1 MNLTLDQIE
10 NLKARL
16 AAGER
21 ITRLGHEVGIPWQ
34 RLWGILKAGSAQQ
47 SQQQSQPRPRSP
59 RATRLGERQHHQP
72 QTQRRTSTRLRSEA
86 APGQASAVVR
96 DSDGIDR
103 ITFDSVGEAVIDALT
118 DYAQN
123 DSNRGFIKGRL
134 ESHMSGHDDWANYY
148 TRPKLLDTIVNP
160 PKKLLDAVEEM
171 RQSLMDEV
179 CPPVCSRRRVV
190 RNQEWGDELNVEQ
203 VLSRNLTPW
212 ERMSRET
219 QPRRSVTIGV
229 NLTVHAGQRSEHLLW
244 RGAAAAALADILTQR
259 GVNVEIVAFWTIG
272 RMSNRSDMVV
282 SRYVIKRADM
292 PLDLGAVSVALAE
305 IAYARLICLYGLGRH
320 LPGILSKHM
329 GHCATLPAQ
338 DRAGID
344 YLAERNVTSRD
355 AAEEWLRESAARQES
370 GVLHV

>member
-10 NLKARL
+10 DLKARL

-21 ITRLGHEVGIPWQ
+21 ITRLGQEVGIPWQ
-34 RLWGILKAGSAQQ
+34 RLWGTLKGGSA
-47 SQQQSQPRPRSP
+47 QQQSQPRPR
-59 RATRLGERQHHQP
+59 RQHHQS
-72 QTQRRTSTRLRSEA
+72 QAQQRRTST
-86 APGQASAVVR
+86 SAVVR

-103 ITFDSVGEAVIDALT
+103 ITFDSVGEAVIDALA

-123 DSNRGFIKGRL
+123 DSNRNFIAGRL
-134 ESHMSGHDDWANYY
+134 AGHMNGHDSWANFY
-148 TRPKLLDTIVNP
+148 TKSRLLDTIANP
-160 PKKLLDAVEEM
+160 PRKLLGAVEEM

-203 VLSRNLTPW
+203 VLARNLTPW
-212 ERMSRET
+212 ERMSREN

-229 NLTVHAGQRSEHLLW
+229 NLTVNAGQRAEHLLW

-272 RMSNRSDMVV
+272 RISNRSDMVV
-282 SRYVIKRADM
+282 SRYVVKRADM
-292 PLDLGAVSVALAE
+292 PLDLGAVAVALAE

-320 LPGILSKHM
+320 MQGILSKHM
-329 GHCATLPAQ
+329 GHCETLPAQ

-344 YLAERNVTSRD
+344 YLAESNVTSRER
-355 AAEEWLRESAARQES
+355 AETWLRDSAARQES

>member
-21 ITRLGHEVGIPWQ
+21 ITRLGRETGIPWQ
-34 RLWGILKAGSAQQ
+34 RLWGILKSCSAQQ
-47 SQQQSQPRPRSP
+47 SGQPQSQPRPR
-59 RATRLGERQHHQP
+59 RQP
-72 QTQRRTSTRLRSEA
+72 QPQRRMSTS
-86 APGQASAVVR
+86 PVVR
-96 DSDGIDR
+96 DADGVDR
-103 ITFDSVGEAVIDALT
+103 ITFDSVGEAVIDALA

-123 DSNRGFIKGRL
+123 ESNRTFIAGRL
-134 ESHMSGHDDWANYY
+134 AGHMNGHDSWANHF
-148 TRPKLLDTIVNP
+148 TRPKLLDTIANP
-160 PKKLLDAVEEM
+160 PKELLDAVEQM
-171 RQSLMDEV
+171 RQTLMDEV

-190 RNQEWGDELNVEQ
+190 RNQDFGDELTPES
-203 VLSRNLTPW
+203 VLVRSLTPW

-219 QPRRSVTIGV
+219 QPRRTVTIGV
-229 NLTVHAGQRSEHLLW
+229 NLTVHAGQRAEHLLR

-272 RMSNRSDMVV
+272 HMSNRSNMVV

-320 LPGILSKHM
+320 IPGVLSKYL
-329 GHCATLPAQ
+329 GHCERLPAA
-338 DRAGID
+338 DRAGLD
-344 YLAERNVTSRD
+344 YLAETNVTSREG
-355 AAEEWLRESAARQES
+355 AESWLRECAARQES

>member
-1 MNLTLDQIE
+1 
-10 NLKARL
+10 
-16 AAGER
+16 
-21 ITRLGHEVGIPWQ
+21 
-34 RLWGILKAGSAQQ
+34 
-47 SQQQSQPRPRSP
+47 
-59 RATRLGERQHHQP
+59 
-72 QTQRRTSTRLRSEA
+72 
-86 APGQASAVVR
+86 
-96 DSDGIDR
+96 
-103 ITFDSVGEAVIDALT
+103 
-118 DYAQN
+118 
-123 DSNRGFIKGRL
+123 
-134 ESHMSGHDDWANYY
+134 
-148 TRPKLLDTIVNP
+148 
-160 PKKLLDAVEEM
+160 VEEM

-229 NLTVHAGQRSEHLLW
+229 NLTVHAGQRAEHLLW

-259 GVNVEIVAFWTIG
+259 GVNVEIVAFWSIG
-272 RMSNRSDMVV
+272 RISNRSDMVV

-320 LPGILSKHM
+320 LPGILSKHL
-329 GHCATLPAQ
+329 GHCQSLPEA
-338 DRAGID
+338 DKAGID
-344 YLAERNVTSRD
+344 YLAERNVTSRE
-355 AAEEWLRESAARQES
+355 AAETWLRDSAARQES

>member
-10 NLKARL
+10 NLKGRL

-34 RLWGILKAGSAQQ
+34 RLWGILKAGSAQ
-47 SQQQSQPRPRSP
+47 SAKGGQQSQPRPR
-59 RATRLGERQHHQP
+59 RQHHQP
-72 QTQRRTSTRLRSEA
+72 QTQRRTST
-86 APGQASAVVR
+86 SAVVR
-96 DSDGIDR
+96 DADGIDR
-103 ITFDSVGEAVIDALT
+103 ITFDSVGEAVIDALA

-123 DSNRGFIKGRL
+123 DSNRSFIKGRL
-134 ESHMSGHDDWANYY
+134 ESHMSGHDDWANFY
-148 TRPKLLDTIVNP
+148 TRPRLLDTIANP

-219 QPRRSVTIGV
+219 QPRRCVTIGV
-229 NLTVHAGQRSEHLLW
+229 NLTVHAGQRAEHLLW

-320 LPGILSKHM
+320 LPGILSKHL
-329 GHCATLPAQ
+329 GHCESLPEA
-338 DRAGID
+338 DKAGID
-344 YLAERNVTSRD
+344 YLAERNVTSRE
-355 AAEEWLRESAARQES
+355 AAETWLRESAARQES

>member
-21 ITRLGHEVGIPWQ
+21 ITRLGHEAGIPWQ
-34 RLWGILKAGSAQQ
+34 RLWGILKGAGAQQ
-47 SQQQSQPRPRSP
+47 SGQQQSQPRPR
-59 RATRLGERQHHQP
+59 RQSQP
-72 QTQRRTSTRLRSEA
+72 QRRTSTSA
-86 APGQASAVVR
+86 AVR
-96 DSDGIDR
+96 DADGIDR
-103 ITFDSVGEAVIDALT
+103 ITFDSVGEALVDSMA

-123 DSNRGFIKGRL
+123 DHNRTFIRDRL
-134 ESHMSGHDDWANYY
+134 ASHMSGHDSWANNF
-148 TRPKLLDTIVNP
+148 TREKLLATIANP
-160 PKKLLDAVEEM
+160 PKRLLDAVEEM
-171 RQSLMDEV
+171 RQTLMDEV

-190 RNQEWGDELNVEQ
+190 RNQDFGDELTPES
-203 VLSRNLTPW
+203 VLVRSLTPW

-229 NLTVHAGQRSEHLLW
+229 NLTVHSGQRAEHLLW

-259 GVNVEIVAFWTIG
+259 GINVEIVAFWSIG
-272 RMSNRSDMVV
+272 RISTHSQMVV
-282 SRYVIKRADM
+282 SKYVIKRADM

-305 IAYARLICLYGLGRH
+305 IAYARLVALYGLGRH
-320 LPGILSKHM
+320 MPGKLSSSM
-329 GHCATLPAQ
+329 GHCESLPSQ

-344 YLAERNVTSRD
+344 YLAERNVTSRE
-355 AAEEWLRESAARQES
+355 AAESWLRESAARQES

>member
-34 RLWGILKAGSAQQ
+34 RLWGILKASGAQQ
-47 SQQQSQPRPRSP
+47 QGQQQSQLRPR
-59 RATRLGERQHHQP
+59 RQP
-72 QTQRRTSTRLRSEA
+72 QLHRRTSTS
-86 APGQASAVVR
+86 PVVR

-103 ITFDSVGEAVIDALT
+103 ITFDSVGEAVIDAMS

-123 DSNRGFIKGRL
+123 DSNRSFISGRL
-134 ESHMSGHDDWANYY
+134 ESHMSGYDSWANNF
-148 TRPKLLDTIVNP
+148 TREKLLDTIANP
-160 PKKLLDAVEEM
+160 PKKLLDAVEQM

-190 RNQEWGDELNVEQ
+190 RNQDFGDELTPEA
-203 VLSRNLTPW
+203 VLVRSLTPW
-212 ERMSRET
+212 ERMSREN

-229 NLTVHAGQRSEHLLW
+229 NLTVNAGQRAEHLLW

-259 GVNVEIVAFWTIG
+259 GVNVEIVAFWSIG
-272 RMSNRSDMVV
+272 RISNRSDMVV

-320 LPGILSKHM
+320 IPGVLTKHM
-329 GHCATLPAQ
+329 GYCEKLPAA

-344 YLAERNVTSRD
+344 YLAESNVTSRER
-355 AAEEWLRESAARQES
+355 AEEWLRESAARQES
-370 GVLHV
+370 EALHV

>member
-47 SQQQSQPRPRSP
+47 SQQQSQPRPR
-59 RATRLGERQHHQP
+59 RQHHHQP
-72 QTQRRTSTRLRSEA
+72 QTQRRTST
-86 APGQASAVVR
+86 SAVVR

-103 ITFDSVGEAVIDALT
+103 ITFDSVGEAVIDALA

-123 DSNRGFIKGRL
+123 DSNRGFIAGRL
-134 ESHMSGHDDWANYY
+134 AGHMNGHDSWANCY
-148 TRPKLLDTIVNP
+148 TKSRLLDTIANP
-160 PKKLLDAVEEM
+160 SKKLLDAVEEM

-229 NLTVHAGQRSEHLLW
+229 NLTVHAGQRAEHLLW

-320 LPGILSKHM
+320 LPGILSKHL
-329 GHCATLPAQ
+329 GHCESLPEA
-338 DRAGID
+338 DKAGID
-344 YLAERNVTSRD
+344 YLAERNVTSRE
-355 AAEEWLRESAARQES
+355 AAETWLRDSAARQES

>member
-34 RLWGILKAGSAQQ
+34 RLWGILKGAGAQQ
-47 SQQQSQPRPRSP
+47 QSGQQQSQPRPKRE
-59 RATRLGERQHHQP
+59 AQP
-72 QTQRRTSTRLRSEA
+72 KHRGHETRRTST
-86 APGQASAVVR
+86 SAVVR

-103 ITFDSVGEAVIDALT
+103 ITFDSVGEAVVDALA

-123 DSNRGFIKGRL
+123 DHNRTFIAGRL
-134 ESHMSGHDDWANYY
+134 AGHMNGHDDWANYY
-148 TRPKLLDTIVNP
+148 TRSKLLDTIANP
-160 PKKLLDAVEEM
+160 PRKLLAAVEEM

-190 RNQEWGDELNVEQ
+190 RNQDFGDELTPEA
-203 VLSRNLTPW
+203 VLVRSLTPW

-229 NLTVHAGQRSEHLLW
+229 NLTVHSGQRAEHLLW

-272 RMSNRSDMVV
+272 RISNRSDMVV
-282 SRYVIKRADM
+282 SRYVVKRADM

-320 LPGILSKHM
+320 LPGILSKHL
-329 GHCATLPAQ
+329 GHCESLPEA
-338 DRAGID
+338 DKAGID
-344 YLAERNVTSRD
+344 YLAERNVTSRE
-355 AAEEWLRESAARQES
+355 AAETWLRESAARQES